1 MSDVEFHPD
10 EIEDIETIDLD
21 PSARKPRKKKSPA
34 KDDKNKKENYVD
46 EKEFMAEIKM
56 FYESNKPTEKLGTM
70 IYKIANGLSHRPNF
84 INYSFREEFVADA
97 IVNMFKALN
106 GKKFD
111 LNKGYN
117 PFSYFTCIAFHTFCT
132 RIKKEK
138 KHRDAVE
145 AFQEENYP
153 ELMEEG
159 RKNRS
164 SGKKS
169 SDED

>member
-1 MSDVEFHPD
+1 MSD
-10 EIEDIETIDLD
+10 EIIDPSDEDIQKMDLD
-21 PSARKPRKKKSPA
+21 EKPVKKKRKPRGSV
-34 KDDKNKKENYVD
+34 DKTKKENYVD
-46 EKEFMAEIKM
+46 QGEFTKEITD
-56 FYESNKPTEKLGTM
+56 FYSSGVPTNNLGTM

-84 INYSFREEFVADA
+84 INYSFREEFVNDA

-111 LNKGYN
+111 PAKGFN

-138 KHRDAVE
+138 KHRDAIE
-145 AFQEENYP
+145 AYQDENYP

-159 RKNRS
+159 RKNQTR
-164 SGKKS
+164 K
-169 SDED
+169 DEE

>member
-1 MSDVEFHPD
+1 MTEDTFDPTD
-10 EIEDIETIDLD
+10 EDIQNMDLG
-21 PSARKPRKKKSPA
+21 SKPKKKRKAPVA
-34 KDDKNKKENYVD
+34 KEKKENYVD
-46 EKEFMAEIKM
+46 AEDFKLEIQK
-56 FYESNKPTEKLGTM
+56 FYDTGIPTDKIGLM

-84 INYSFREEFVADA
+84 INYSFRDEMVNDA
-97 IVNMFKALN
+97 IVNMLKALN

-111 LNKGYN
+111 PTRGYN

-138 KHRDAVE
+138 KHRDAIE

-159 RKNRS
+159 KKNKARK
-164 SGKKS
+164 
-169 SDED
+169 DDDQ